1 MNKLETMQVSVAQHV
16 AHVVLDR
23 PHKANAMN
31 AAFWR
36 EIREV
41 FQWIDG
47 EGEARVAVISANGRH
62 FSAGIDLGLLGG
74 LSAAANGLEPGR
86 RVEKLRRDILS
97 FQDSF
102 SAIERC
108 RKPVIAAVHGGCIGG
123 GVDLVSACDL
133 RYCTDD
139 ARFVI
144 KEIDIG
150 LTADVGTL
158 QRLPHLIGDGMV
170 REMAYTGRAVEGPE
184 ACRIGL
190 VNRSFADRETL
201 LREVLA
207 LAATI
212 AAKSPLAIRGTKEMI
227 LYTRDHSVADS
238 LNYVA
243 TWNAGML
250 SEADVQATFAAQA
263 QQVAPVFQD

>member
-1 MNKLETMQVSVAQHV
+1 MNKLETMQVNVAQHV

-23 PHKANAMN
+23 PQKANAMG

-41 FQWIDG
+41 FQWIDD
-47 EGEARVAVISANGRH
+47 EGDARVAVISANGRH
-62 FSAGIDLGLLGG
+62 FTAGIDLALLGG
-74 LSAAANGLEPGR
+74 LAAEANGLEPGR

-102 SAIERC
+102 NAIERC

-123 GVDLVSACDL
+123 GVDMVSACDL
-133 RYCTDD
+133 RYCTED

-158 QRLPHLIGDGMV
+158 QRLPHIIGDGML
-170 REMAYTGRAVEGPE
+170 REMAYTGRAVEGAE

-190 VNRSFADRETL
+190 VNRVFPDKDAM

-227 LYTRDHSVADS
+227 LYTRDHTVADG

-250 SEADVQATFAAQA
+250 SQADVEATFAAQA
-263 QQVAPVFQD
+263 KQALPVFQD